1 MAPYEKID
9 THSHFV
15 PPGYRTARME
25 NGHEFPDGMPGIPPW
40 TEETHLHMMETTN
53 ITKSII
59 SITSPGTH
67 LVPNNDALAR
77 KLTRYCNEFASEL
90 KTRSP
95 SKFGFWASLPMPDV
109 PGSLEEITYALD
121 TLHADGFTMETNHH
135 GTYLGDKTLDPIFDE
150 LNRRKSII
158 FIHPTT
164 PCLPTDNIKAVPLPQ
179 YPRPMFE
186 FLFDTARAVINL
198 FLSGTISR
206 CPNITFIIPH
216 VGGALPPLINRFAT
230 IPGVLNL
237 PNMDKQ
243 VTPAWVKER
252 LNTQFYFDTAGWAL
266 PDQIRGL
273 LPFVG
278 VERMLY
284 GSDFP
289 FTPLKAVQMLSAD
302 HDRYLGEVFPN
313 REDQEALCTGNARR
327 LLEEGRGSKI

>member
-15 PPGYRTARME
+15 PPGYRTASLE

-40 TEETHLHMMETTN
+40 TEEAHLHMMETTN

-67 LVPNNDALAR
+67 LVPNNNALAR

-90 KTRSP
+90 KHRSP

-109 PGSLEEITYALD
+109 PGSLDEITYALD

-135 GTYLGDKTLDPIFDE
+135 GTYLGDKSLDPIFAE
-150 LNRRKSII
+150 LNRRKAII

-164 PCLPTDNIKAVPLPQ
+164 PCLPNGGEKAIPLPQ
-179 YPRPMFE
+179 FPRPMFE
-186 FLFDTARAVINL
+186 FLFDTARAVMNL
-198 FLSGTISR
+198 FLSGTVAA
-206 CPNITFIIPH
+206 CPNITFIVPH

-230 IPGVLNL
+230 IPTVLSLPGVDTHVN
-237 PNMDKQ
+237 P
-243 VTPAWVKER
+243 TWVKER
-252 LNTQFYFDTAGWAL
+252 LNSQFYFDTAGWAF
-266 PDQIRGL
+266 PEQIQGL
-273 LPFVG
+273 LPYVT

-289 FTPLKAVQMLSAD
+289 YTPLKAVQVLSAD
-302 HDRYLGEVFPN
+302 HDKYLKDVFPE
-313 REDQEALCTGNARR
+313 RADQEALCTGNARK
-327 LLEEGRGSKI
+327 LLERSGSKI